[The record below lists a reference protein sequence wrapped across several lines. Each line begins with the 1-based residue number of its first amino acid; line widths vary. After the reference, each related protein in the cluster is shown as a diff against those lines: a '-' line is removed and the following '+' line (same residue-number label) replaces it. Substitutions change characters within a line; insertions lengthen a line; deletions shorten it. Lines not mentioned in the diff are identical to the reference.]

1 MERRRNSP
9 SFNQTAKVSVLY
21 DMTSIS
27 AFLTHAQK
35 QLLDSSPFDSS
46 PFASKFNTSPF
57 ATNSPR
63 AYWQSRDPAASPR
76 YSVENRDPR
85 EESPAPSKRSSI
97 ENLKRASRVKN
108 SSMFAREQKQEYDPS
123 SVPVVERPL
132 AAGRPLAAQTQNT
145 FLRKALDNDR
155 PDQFTKPPVLSPT
168 KSPVKSFHASE
179 PQQSPS
185 KGQVS
190 PGKSSLS
197 KNSRY
202 GQIFDPENGMLSED
216 DDSFGDRQL
225 PPGKSLQRH
234 AKSVT
239 FDVAPPQ
246 INEYEMT
253 TPDPSSVASGSREG
267 SYDSIEGEE
276 EEESF
281 ENGSIDHDDSFDA
294 SLEDTDKTPVV
305 LPEDWRF
312 MSPAIAN
319 DELAAKM
326 EDPFAIRTSSPAPS
340 AIPTPVEA
348 RSSPTRTDS
357 VNSSGERRPLPPL
370 PPLGAPVFPRTRS
383 DSNSSLQ
390 ATAERVSTSQ
400 RSAVSPPR
408 PASVSKAELQGIA
421 RSSMS
426 LEDRLRLMM
435 LQEEEKSQ
443 ATKSAAEEQ
452 RERRLR
458 RAGASPDRAI
468 KIHEDEPE
476 DDGAADLDDYQLPP
490 IISRES
496 ILRKVKSQN
505 LKDDYNLSSPAPS
518 SSPERPQLGLD
529 PDTPL
534 PSLEGQSEIL
544 IADDGV
550 VIKQEDDL
558 ESEVDVYAIPD
569 MYQSQLISAYEPN
582 NAFID
587 STEQSKA
594 DMFSKDDDDESHYST
609 DSSGQAKA
617 NEELS
622 VEDDGPPT
630 PRVTSP
636 MVSSEDRDRKQSN
649 RMSLPQFASM
659 LGEEDFGQ
667 SLSLYMTPSP
677 PVDPPMTTQTQSVLL
692 MSAATTLP
700 RPSTPDSQLRSM
712 ITGSSDEEDEPS
724 TPESV
729 IRHPVSD
736 ESTPESES
744 IPEPAA
750 TIKAPG
756 GKLRTRTSL
765 APADVKT
772 MAETRRKISG
782 EQSIAP
788 PIPQRHQNRPSVIPE
803 GESFLPEVD
812 DQSMVNGEPPKQ
824 ERQRKS
830 SLVRLDFPVDEIDEG
845 LSFGLDREFD
855 RVIEAQKVAFDPSTP
870 ASDLI
875 SASPSNAS
883 YIGVQSFSSITKDI
897 ANINIR
903 RQKGYLMRQNT
914 KMVVASSASHDS
926 TENTTERQIRGTRSA
941 GNSPT
946 KQSGTWTTE
955 PWNGKMRRK
964 SIRRSGGNP
973 VKKPSSGPAPPLP
986 GMPSNVAAGLDSV
999 AENQATSEAAFETE
1013 DVEDGSE
1020 KGRLFVKV
1028 VGVKELDL
1036 PLPKGTSHNPHPFV
1050 MTP

>member
-1 MERRRNSP
+1 M
-9 SFNQTAKVSVLY
+9 
-21 DMTSIS
+21 
-27 AFLTHAQK
+27 
-35 QLLDSSPFDSS
+35 
-46 PFASKFNTSPF
+46 
-57 ATNSPR
+57 
-63 AYWQSRDPAASPR
+63 
-76 YSVENRDPR
+76 
-85 EESPAPSKRSSI
+85 PSKRSSI

-108 SSMFAREQKQEYDPS
+108 SNMFAREQKQEYDPRS
-123 SVPVVERPL
+123 TPVVERPL
-132 AAGRPLAAQTQNT
+132 AAGRPLTSQTQNN
-145 FLRKALDNDR
+145 FLRKTLGSEHH
-155 PDQFTKPPVLSPT
+155 DQLAKHPVLSPT
-168 KSPVKSFHASE
+168 KSPSKSLNGVES
-179 PQQSPS
+179 QTSPTR
-185 KGQVS
+185 GQTS

-216 DDSFGDRQL
+216 DESFADRQL

-239 FDVAPPQ
+239 FDAAPPQ
-246 INEYEMT
+246 VNEYEMT

-267 SYDSIEGEE
+267 SYDSVEGGD

-281 ENGSIDHDDSFDA
+281 EHGSINHDDSFDA

-326 EDPFAIRTSSPAPS
+326 DDPFDMRDSSPAPN

-348 RSSPTRTDS
+348 RASPTRTDS
-357 VNSSGERRPLPPL
+357 TNSSGERRPLPPL
-370 PPLGAPVFPRTRS
+370 PPLGAPMFPRARS

-390 ATAERVSTSQ
+390 ATAERISTSQ
-400 RSAVSPPR
+400 RSPISSPR
-408 PASVSKAELQGIA
+408 PASISKAELQGMT

-443 ATKSAAEEQ
+443 ATASAAEEQ

-458 RAGASPDRAI
+458 RAGASPDRVI

-476 DDGAADLDDYQLPP
+476 DDGAAILDDYHLPP
-490 IISRES
+490 VISRES

-505 LKDDYNLSSPAPS
+505 LKDDYNFSSPAPS
-518 SSPERPQLGLD
+518 SSPGRPSFDVD

-534 PSLEGQSEIL
+534 PSLEGQSEMVT
-544 IADDGV
+544 ADDGT
-550 VIKQEDDL
+550 VIKQEEDL

-569 MYQSQLISAYEPN
+569 MYQIPPVSSYETN
-582 NAFID
+582 IAFTGMI
-587 STEQSKA
+587 EQTQNSE
-594 DMFSKDDDDESHYST
+594 FSRDDDIENQYSRDSNGETKGVEEPMIEDE
-609 DSSGQAKA
+609 
-617 NEELS
+617 
-622 VEDDGPPT
+622 GPPT

-636 MVSSEDRDRKQSN
+636 MISTEDAGKKQSH

-659 LGEEDFGQ
+659 LGGDDFEQ

-677 PVDPPMTTQTQSVLL
+677 PVDEPVKIRPTSILST
-692 MSAATTLP
+692 SAATTLP
-700 RPSTPDSQLRSM
+700 RPSTPENHPKLF
-712 ITGSSDEEDEPS
+712 GYSDDEDEPS

-736 ESTPESES
+736 ESTPETE
-744 IPEPAA
+744 IVPEPAA

-765 APADVKT
+765 APADVRT
-772 MAETRRKISG
+772 MAETRRKVSG
-782 EQSIAP
+782 EQAAVP

-803 GESFLPEVD
+803 GDSFFHEST
-812 DQSMVNGEPPKQ
+812 NGPDSNEEPARQ
-824 ERQRKS
+824 EKQRKS
-830 SLVRLDFPVDEIDEG
+830 SLVQLDLTIDEIDEG

-855 RVIEAQKVAFDPSTP
+855 RVIEAQKVEFDPFTH
-870 ASDLI
+870 ASDLAF
-875 SASPSNAS
+875 ASPRNAS
-883 YIGVQSFSSITKDI
+883 YNDIESFNLTTKHI
-897 ANINIR
+897 ANISTR

-926 TENTTERQIRGTRSA
+926 TEDTAERHVRGTRSA

-964 SIRRSGGNP
+964 SIRRSGGGGSP
-973 VKKPSSGPAPPLP
+973 VKKSSSGPAPPLP
-986 GMPSNVAAGLDSV
+986 GMPSNVATGLDSV
-999 AENQATSEAAFETE
+999 AESQAALESSFETDE
-1013 DVEDGSE
+1013 IEDGNE
-1020 KGRLFVKV
+1020 RGRLFVKV

-1036 PLPKGTSHNPHPFV
+1036 PLPKGI
-1050 MTP
+1050 

>member
-1 MERRRNSP
+1 
-9 SFNQTAKVSVLY
+9 
-21 DMTSIS
+21 
-27 AFLTHAQK
+27 
-35 QLLDSSPFDSS
+35 
-46 PFASKFNTSPF
+46 
-57 ATNSPR
+57 
-63 AYWQSRDPAASPR
+63 
-76 YSVENRDPR
+76 
-85 EESPAPSKRSSI
+85 
-97 ENLKRASRVKN
+97 
-108 SSMFAREQKQEYDPS
+108 MFAREQKQEYDPN
-123 SVPVVERPL
+123 SVPLVERPL
-132 AAGRPLAAQTQNT
+132 AAGRPLATQAQNT
-145 FLRKALDNDR
+145 FLRKALDNDHH
-155 PDQFTKPPVLSPT
+155 DQLTKALVLSPT
-168 KSPVKSFHASE
+168 KSPTKRVNSPE

-185 KGQVS
+185 KGQTS
-190 PGKSSLS
+190 PSKSSLS

-202 GQIFDPENGMLSED
+202 GQVFDPENGMLPED
-216 DDSFGDRQL
+216 DDSFADRQL
-225 PPGKSLQRH
+225 PPGKSLHRY

-267 SYDSIEGEE
+267 SYDSVGEE
-276 EEESF
+276 EEDESF
-281 ENGSIDHDDSFDA
+281 DHGSINHDDSFDA

-326 EDPFAIRTSSPAPS
+326 EDPFDVRNSSPAPN
-340 AIPTPVEA
+340 AIPAPVGA
-348 RSSPTRTDS
+348 RPSPSRTDS

-370 PPLGAPVFPRTRS
+370 PPLGAPVFPRARS

-390 ATAERVSTSQ
+390 ATAERISTAQKSPI
-400 RSAVSPPR
+400 SPPR
-408 PASVSKAELQGIA
+408 PASLSKAELQGIT

-435 LQEEEKSQ
+435 LQEEEKPQ
-443 ATKSAAEEQ
+443 AAKSATDEQ

-458 RAGASPDRAI
+458 RAGTTPDRAI

-476 DDGAADLDDYQLPP
+476 DDCSDNLDDYELPL

-505 LKDDYNLSSPAPS
+505 LKDDYKSSSPAHSPI
-518 SSPERPQLGLD
+518 PERPHLDLD

-534 PSLEGQSEIL
+534 PSLEGQSEMIM
-544 IADDGV
+544 ADDGV
-550 VIKQEDDL
+550 VIKQEEDL

-569 MYQSQLISAYEPN
+569 MYQNPPLSPYETSSV
-582 NAFID
+582 F
-587 STEQSKA
+587 QGLSKQMQGSEYA
-594 DMFSKDDDDESHYST
+594 KDDDDESHYST
-609 DSSGQAKA
+609 DSNGRAKA
-617 NEELS
+617 DEEPI
-622 VEDDGPPT
+622 VEDEGPPT
-630 PRVTSP
+630 PRVASP
-636 MVSSEDRDRKQSN
+636 KMPVQDQATKQSN

-659 LGEEDFGQ
+659 LGEDDFGQ

-677 PVDPPMTTQTQSVLL
+677 PVDEPTKTQPASVLP

-700 RPSTPDSQLRSM
+700 RPTTPENQLRSK
-712 ITGSSDEEDEPS
+712 TPGYSDEEDEPS

-729 IRHPVSD
+729 IRHPLSD
-736 ESTPESES
+736 ESTPESEGV
-744 IPEPAA
+744 PEPAA

-772 MAETRRKISG
+772 MAETRRKVSG
-782 EQSIAP
+782 EPSVVP
-788 PIPQRHQNRPSVIPE
+788 PVPQRHQNRPSVIME
-803 GESFLPEVD
+803 GDSFLPETTQEPSTD
-812 DQSMVNGEPPKQ
+812 EEPPKQ

-830 SLVRLDFPVDEIDEG
+830 SLVQLDLPVDEIDEG

-855 RVIEAQKVAFDPSTP
+855 HIIEAQKVAFNPSTY
-870 ASDLI
+870 ASELI
-875 SASPSNAS
+875 SASPCNAS
-883 YIGVQSFSSITKDI
+883 FTGVQSFNSITKDI
-897 ANINIR
+897 ANIGTR

-926 TENTTERQIRGTRSA
+926 TEDAAERHVRGTRSA

-964 SIRRSGGNP
+964 SIRRSGGSP
-973 VKKPSSGPAPPLP
+973 TKRPSSGPVPPLP
-986 GMPSNVAAGLDSV
+986 GMPSNVATGLDSV
-999 AENQATSEAAFETE
+999 AESHAMPEPISEMDESE
-1013 DVEDGSE
+1013 EGSE
-1020 KGRLFVKV
+1020 RGRLFVKV
-1028 VGVKELDL
+1028 VGAKELDL
-1036 PLPKGTSHNPHPFV
+1036 PLPRGTWHNLLPPFL
-1050 MTP
+1050 